1 MAILA
6 NNASRIYMGDPVYY
20 KEGHILHHKYF
31 GTEKDGSFTNYIDPS
46 RFWKSLIPAASF
58 LDFNDFRVHVGTK
71 MSRSKLLTL
80 VLTGLFKTFILFYIL
95 SSLPLLAKGIF
106 LIVSTWLAFTLDRV
120 RESFEHNLMPDD
132 NSVASRSLGLSFW
145 GIVLGGGP
153 WGQPCHYM
161 HHLFAS
167 LPWYSQ
173 VIMHY
178 EVQDIYTEKQKQEIF
193 TSDFFYVP
201 KKFFKLLKENRKLM
215 NKVKNVNESE
225 EQSTEVIS
233 LIELP
238 LH

>member
-1 MAILA
+1 
-6 NNASRIYMGDPVYY
+6 
-20 KEGHILHHKYF
+20 
-31 GTEKDGSFTNYIDPS
+31 
-46 RFWKSLIPAASF
+46 
-58 LDFNDFRVHVGTK
+58 
-71 MSRSKLLTL
+71 
-80 VLTGLFKTFILFYIL
+80 
-95 SSLPLLAKGIF
+95 
-106 LIVSTWLAFTLDRV
+106 
-120 RESFEHNLMPDD
+120 
-132 NSVASRSLGLSFW
+132 
-145 GIVLGGGP
+145 
-153 WGQPCHYM
+153 M